1 MAEKNKD
8 ADLGERVEGSILNVT
23 QDNLISTNES
33 SDENVQLEISNVIET
48 VNVECSNK
56 SDNVNIFKQLALMME
71 MMSEMR
77 NELKSENNNINTCLN
92 EFKNEMKSEN
102 DNL

>member
-8 ADLGERVEGSILNVT
+8 ADLGESRVEESMLNVT

-33 SDENVQLEISNVIET
+33 SDENVQLEIPNVIET

-56 SDNVNIFKQLALMME
+56 SDNVNIFNHLA
-71 MMSEMR
+71 
-77 NELKSENNNINTCLN
+77 
-92 EFKNEMKSEN
+92 
-102 DNL
+102 